1 MLDARTKTLSVNF
14 QYLNFIESTK
24 QDKPT
29 SVARVES
36 FFLTD
41 PNHRRVFLLQSAA
54 QLNLA
59 FVHLG

>member
-1 MLDARTKTLSVNF
+1 MLDARTKTLSINF

-36 FFLTD
+36 FFFTD
-41 PNHRRVFLLQSAA
+41 PNHRRVFFCNL